1 MSQLTP
7 HRFSFVLFSSKT
19 LENFCL
25 KLAITATMTGAIAIV
40 DSLWNTSTYAVALE
54 LNKSVVS
61 ASAADLGESLEVG
74 CLTSVVNSPRESC
87 PIYWTNI
94 LPPPPS
100 LREESV
106 NLETVPAPPPVS
118 DPTETTSIPSDNIG
132 GGPEPNPVSRT
143 GFVGKIRLLPTDL
156 TPPCHRENQ
165 LMLICVPINP

>member
-74 CLTSVVNSPRESC
+74 CLTSVVNSPLDFANRYGEHARLITKRPSES
-87 PIYWTNI
+87 
-94 LPPPPS
+94 
-100 LREESV
+100 R
-106 NLETVPAPPPVS
+106 
-118 DPTETTSIPSDNIG
+118 
-132 GGPEPNPVSRT
+132 
-143 GFVGKIRLLPTDL
+143 
-156 TPPCHRENQ
+156 
-165 LMLICVPINP
+165 